1 MLELIQPRRAR
12 EDWLKK
18 PRQFLLA
25 WLRPS
30 HQSPSQAS
38 GRRLTQLAPNF
49 SRNSHQE
56 NTNCDSVRSGNPEQA
71 VEESQFGL
79 IHLLM
84 FDIAAASC
92 RPLKPFPVSSSLFFY
107 WLLETRRVNNR
118 YTLPD
123 CGSLEQAQ

>member
-56 NTNCDSVRSGNPEQA
+56 NTNCDSVR
-71 VEESQFGL
+71 L
-79 IHLLM
+79 
-84 FDIAAASC
+84 AA
-92 RPLKPFPVSSSLFFY
+92 LEIQNKPWRSHSLDSY
-107 WLLETRRVNNR
+107 I
-118 YTLPD
+118 Y
-123 CGSLEQAQ
+123 